1 MHEKCRPFQR
11 WVLVLVFLLSTYQP
25 VAGWAD
31 FSPEATIVGGIINT
45 DTSWTTAGSPYEATS
60 IVTVV
65 PNVTLTIEPGVE
77 VRFAPNTRLANG
89 S

>member
-1 MHEKCRPFQR
+1 MVQKCRPFQR

-25 VAGWAD
+25 VAGRAD

-45 DTSWTTAGSPYEATS
+45 DTPWKTAGSPYEATS

-65 PNVTLTIEPGVE
+65 PIVTLMTELGVE